1 MVCRLEEYMPPGIS
15 SDELIHGLHNVTTE
29 QLNVTNK
36 KLDNIDKSIRS
47 VSMAIWWVFFW
58 IPMIGFGLFL
68 VGNIALLS

>member
-1 MVCRLEEYMPPGIS
+1 MPPGIP

-47 VSMAIWWVFFW
+47 VSMAIWWVFFL
-58 IPMIGFGLFL
+58 IPMIGFGLWL
-68 VGNIALLS
+68 VGVIALLS